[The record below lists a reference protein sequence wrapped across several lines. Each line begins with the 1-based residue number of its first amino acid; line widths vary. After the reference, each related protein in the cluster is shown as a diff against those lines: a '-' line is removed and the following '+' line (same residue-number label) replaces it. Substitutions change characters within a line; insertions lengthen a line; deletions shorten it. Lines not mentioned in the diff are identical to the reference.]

1 MASSKLCGEPTD
13 NGPCTM
19 QKGHT
24 ATWHRH
30 RTYNKTYWRI
40 TVAGRVINNGEGRV
54 PLQYATTEALDQYD
68 KVVIELERG

>member
-1 MASSKLCGEPTD
+1 MAACGVPTD

-19 QKGHT
+19 KAGH
-24 ATWHRH
+24 AVEWHRH

-40 TVAGRVINNGEGRV
+40 KVGGKVIDNGEGRV
-54 PLQYATTEALDQYD
+54 PLQYATTAALDEHD